1 MERIKREDLELLYG
15 KMVAEKE
22 LTILGFKNKLSFEIY
37 DGFAYCPNYRGSE
50 YCMKYPKVEFVNKST
65 EMQDEIRKY
74 MKLDENDDIT
84 IYEIMQTFNEMS
96 RDGVRIEYDTKTKH
110 YKEKEIWKWASTQLS

>member
-50 YCMKYPKVEFVNKST
+50 YCMKYPQVEFVNKST

-110 YKEKEIWKWASTQLS
+110 YKEKEIWK

>member
-65 EMQDEIRKY
+65 EMQDKIREY

-84 IYEIMQTFNEMS
+84 IYEIMQTFNEME

-110 YKEKEIWKWASTQLS
+110 YKEKEIWK